1 MATRDNFLNENE
13 KKSEDKVSFTLKTTL
28 YKIKKELESVQTSRG
43 KTRTYS
49 YQEIREGLFVLSGSR
64 MQIKDS
70 TGDNV
75 VACNLISDFG
85 YSNKKGSQKDKDA
98 YVYIRF
104 NSLITESVMTK
115 KWRQIN
121 YSSIMSEDSYLG
133 RWLRKQLGLKF
144 IQADTTKTYSIK
156 LSTIIQNSGI
166 VPYARKSDNLK
177 SLVKILDTMDDIVRK
192 YKVEPVH

>member
-1 MATRDNFLNENE
+1 MREEVLEFALLRMATRDNFLNENE

-49 YQEIREGLFVLSGSR
+49 YSQIKEGLFVLSGSR
-64 MQIKDS
+64 MQIKDPS
-70 TGDNV
+70 GDNV
-75 VACNLISDFG
+75 IACNLISDFG
-85 YSNKKGSQKDKDA
+85 YSNKKGSNKDKDA

-144 IQADTTKTYSIK
+144 IQADTTKTYTLNFQPLFRIAGLFPMPEK
-156 LSTIIQNSGI
+156 ATILN
-166 VPYARKSDNLK
+166 
-177 SLVKILDTMDDIVRK
+177 
-192 YKVEPVH
+192 HW